1 VLGSAD
7 RGGRELLD
15 AEPAS
20 MVYPGLVD
28 ALGSAGDLCV
38 CSIVPASPFT
48 LSKLDS
54 LGQNPPTH
62 LDSPFSPSGTSS
74 LPMKA
79 D

>member
-7 RGGRELLD
+7 RGGTEPLD

-28 ALGSAGDLCV
+28 ALGSAGDRCV
-38 CSIVPASPFT
+38 CLIVPASSLT
-48 LSKLDS
+48 LSKLDF

-62 LDSPFSPSGTSS
+62 LDSPFSLSGTSS